1 MRRIAAIACLG
12 IAASGGAAGADCRL
26 EQVSAMPLMPLGAH
40 YAVMVGIEGVNRP
53 IVVDTGAATTLI
65 KAAVAK
71 ELGLKQDPQHAH
83 LSLGIGQ
90 TTGDAHPNV
99 IPSRL
104 AFGALV
110 LQDRSTVVA
119 TMDDGG
125 TPEKDSIGLLGDD
138 ILSQY
143 DVEFDFPGRTLT
155 FYREDGCYTTFVPWI
170 GGYSTIPFDHRGAKV
185 TIDVLLNSERT
196 RAIIDTGNNL
206 SFVSLSASALWG
218 AATDDLA
225 PTSARIK
232 SPLNGGAP
240 MPVSV
245 YPFAQVEI
253 GDEQFQD
260 KKFGV
265 VDVGM
270 PLASANLGL
279 DYWSSRRMWIS
290 YPHQLLFVADDPPA
304 AKLAYP
310 IEPVVATASSG
321 ATPTQIAGPN

>member
-1 MRRIAAIACLG
+1 
-12 IAASGGAAGADCRL
+12 
-26 EQVSAMPLMPLGAH
+26 
-40 YAVMVGIEGVNRP
+40 
-53 IVVDTGAATTLI
+53 
-65 KAAVAK
+65 
-71 ELGLKQDPQHAH
+71 
-83 LSLGIGQ
+83 
-90 TTGDAHPNV
+90 
-99 IPSRL
+99 
-104 AFGALV
+104 
-110 LQDRSTVVA
+110 
-119 TMDDGG
+119 MDDGG

-155 FYREDGCYTTFVPWI
+155 FYREDGCYTTFLPWI

-225 PTSARIK
+225 PTSARIR

-240 MPVSV
+240 MPVSA

-253 GDEQFQD
+253 GDELFQD

-279 DYWSSRRMWIS
+279 DYWSSRGGCGSLTHTRCCSSPTIRRRPS
-290 YPHQLLFVADDPPA
+290 SPIRSSPSPSRRAARSRRKSPA
-304 AKLAYP
+304 RTEAGKQS
-310 IEPVVATASSG
+310 ETGGASSRRRPSG
-321 ATPTQIAGPN
+321 ASSPRGRRAVRPGSCTA

>member
-1 MRRIAAIACLG
+1 MRLLLPTACL
-12 IAASGGAAGADCRL
+12 AFAAGGGLAWADCRL
-26 EQVSAMPLMPLGAH
+26 EQVTAMPLVSLGAH
-40 YAVMVGIEGVNRP
+40 YAVMAGIEDVTRP
-53 IVVDTGAATTLI
+53 IVVDTGAPTTLL
-65 KAAVAK
+65 KASVAK
-71 ELGLKQDPQHAH
+71 ELGLKEDPQHAQR
-83 LSLGIGQ
+83 SLGIGQ
-90 TTGDAHPNV
+90 TSGDFHPNV

-104 AFGALV
+104 AFGALA
-110 LQDRSTVVA
+110 LQNRSTVVA

-155 FYREDGCYTTFVPWI
+155 FYREDGCYNTFLPWT
-170 GGYSTIPFDHRGAKV
+170 GAYATIPFDHRGAKV

-218 AATDDLA
+218 AATNDLA
-225 PTSARIK
+225 PTRTRIR

-240 MPVSV
+240 MPVSA
-245 YPFAQVEI
+245 YPFTQVNI
-253 GDEQFQD
+253 GDETFQD
-260 KKFGV
+260 KKLGV
-265 VDVGM
+265 VDVDM
-270 PLASANLGL
+270 PHASANLGL

-290 YPHQLLFVADDPPA
+290 YLHQTLFVADDPSA
-304 AKLAYP
+304 TKLAYP
-310 IEPVVATASSG
+310 IEPASVAARG